1 MTGKEWVMSYGNFAP
16 YRRRVYGR
24 DERFG
29 TGSLLFDLHRHMRR
43 MMGKDSTE
51 LHKTRLFPDL

>member
-1 MTGKEWVMSYGNFAP
+1 MSYGNLAP
-16 YRRRVYGR
+16 YRRRVYGY

-43 MMGKDSTE
+43 MMGKNSTE
-51 LHKTRLFPDL
+51 PHKTRLFFDL